1 MHSSAVSV
9 ELKEVQTNVVL
20 LNTDNIRVNAKKLCD
35 RLKIVTDD
43 EAEELDEQT
52 VVRMLEVTD
61 TRVRCM
67 THCALTKSDVNS
79 VIKKLKFVINEYD
92 SMVFLEYKIHV
103 DN

>member
-1 MHSSAVSV
+1 MN
-9 ELKEVQTNVVL
+9 Q
-20 LNTDNIRVNAKKLCD
+20 
-35 RLKIVTDD
+35 VTDD

-103 DN
+103 DNWERTGCRYGDEDSGVVFSTGHPAGP